1 MEIRKKVHSM
11 SIIFGAMVPHPPLI
25 IPQVGK
31 GEEAGIEDT
40 VNAYKEV
47 GRKVAELEPDTIV
60 ISTPHSVMYYDYF
73 HFSPGASATGTF
85 SRFGVSSSDWSMT
98 VDYDEE
104 FVQTLCGF
112 ADELSFPAGVAG
124 ERDAA
129 LDHATLI
136 PLHFVRE
143 ALPEGS
149 ALPKVVRVG
158 LSGMPLSYHYM
169 LGMLIQ
175 KAALDLGRNVVYIA
189 SGDLS
194 HKLKKDGPYGFDA
207 AGPEYDE
214 RIMDV
219 MGSASF
225 GELFSFDGDF
235 CDRAAECG
243 HRSFVMMAG
252 AFDRT
257 AVKVRKYSHEGP
269 FGVGYGICTYEP
281 EGPDETRNFLE
292 QVELAK
298 AEKMAELRANEDA
311 YITLARLTL
320 ESYLERG
327 ITPSAEALHEQG
339 LLPELPPELTGT
351 RAGCFVSLHKE
362 GALRGCIGTTGPTQD
377 SLADEII
384 RNAVNAA
391 TEDPRFPRVEA
402 HELPD
407 LVYSVD
413 VLSEP
418 EDIDGPDALDVKK
431 YGVIVSTKG
440 FLPKRGLLLPDLAGV
455 DTVEEQ
461 IAIAKKKANIRDGE
475 KVKLQRFTVERHEA

>member
-1 MEIRKKVHSM
+1 M

-25 IPQVGK
+25 IPEVGR
-31 GEEAGIEDT
+31 GQEAGIADT
-40 VNAYKEV
+40 VAAYKEV
-47 GRKVAELEPDTIV
+47 GRKVAELAPDTIV

-73 HFSPGASATGTF
+73 HVSPGAFAKGDF
-85 SRFGVSSSDWSMT
+85 ARFGVSPSDWSMT
-98 VDYDEE
+98 VEYDEE
-104 FVQTLCGF
+104 FVKTLCDY

-124 ERDAA
+124 ERDAS

-143 ALPEGS
+143 ALPEG
-149 ALPKVVRVG
+149 ATLPKVVRIG

-169 LGMLIQ
+169 LGMLIRN
-175 KAALDLGRNVVYIA
+175 AAEELGRNVVYIA

-194 HKLKKDGPYGFDA
+194 HKLKDDGPYGFDA
-207 AGPEYDE
+207 AGPQYDE
-214 RIMDV
+214 RIMEV

-225 GELFSFDGDF
+225 GDLFSFDGDF

-257 AVKVRKYSHEGP
+257 AVEVQKYSHEGP
-269 FGVGYGICTYEP
+269 FGVGSGICTYAP
-281 EGPDETRNFLE
+281 TGPDETRNFLE
-292 QVELAK
+292 REEQAK
-298 AEKMAELRANEDA
+298 AQKMAELRGKEDA

-320 ESYLERG
+320 ESYFEKG
-327 ITPSAEALHEQG
+327 ITPSAETLHEQG
-339 LLPELPPELTGT
+339 LLPELPPALLET
-351 RAGCFVSLHKE
+351 RAGCFVSLHKD

-377 SLADEII
+377 TLADEII

-413 VLSEP
+413 VLSAP
-418 EDIDGPDALDVKK
+418 EDIDGPDDLDVRK
-431 YGVIVSTKG
+431 YGVIVSTDG
-440 FLPKRGLLLPDLAGV
+440 FIPKRGLLLPDLAGV
-455 DTVEEQ
+455 DTVAEQ
-461 IAIAKKKANIRDGE
+461 IAIARRKANIRDDE
-475 KVKLQRFTVERHEA
+475 KVKLQRFTVERHEVRV

>member
-1 MEIRKKVHSM
+1 M

-25 IPQVGK
+25 VPQVGK
-31 GEEAGIEDT
+31 GQEAGIADT
-40 VNAYKEV
+40 VAAYKEV

-73 HFSPGASATGTF
+73 HISPGATATGDF
-85 SRFGVSSSDWSMT
+85 ARFGVSPRNWSMT

-104 FVQTLCGF
+104 FVKTLCGY

-124 ERDAA
+124 ERDAS

-143 ALPEGS
+143 ALPEG
-149 ALPKVVRVG
+149 AKLPKVVRIG

-169 LGMLIQ
+169 LGMLIRN
-175 KAALDLGRNVVYIA
+175 AADELDKKVVYIA

-194 HKLKKDGPYGFDA
+194 HKLKDDGPYGFDA

-225 GELFSFDGDF
+225 GDLFSFDGDF

-257 AVKVRKYSHEGP
+257 AVNVKKYSHEGP

-281 EGPDETRNFLE
+281 AGPDETRNFLE
-292 QVELAK
+292 QEEVAK
-298 AEKMAELRANEDA
+298 AQKMAELRAKEDA

-320 ESYLERG
+320 ESYFEKG

-339 LLPELPPELTGT
+339 LLPELPAALTET

-362 GALRGCIGTTGPTQD
+362 GALRGCIGTTGPTQET
-377 SLADEII
+377 LADEII

-407 LVYSVD
+407 LVYDVD

-418 EDIDGPDALDVKK
+418 EDIDGPEALDVKK
-431 YGVIVSTKG
+431 YGVIVSTNG
-440 FLPKRGLLLPDLAGV
+440 FIPKRGLLLPDLAGV
-455 DTVEEQ
+455 DTVAEQ
-461 IAIAKKKANIRDGE
+461 LSIACRKGGIDPNGP
-475 KVKLQRFTVERHEA
+475 VKLWRFEVVRHH

>member
-1 MEIRKKVHSM
+1 MGIRKKVYLM
-11 SIIFGAMVPHPPLI
+11 SILFGAMVPHPPLI
-25 IPQVGK
+25 IPEVGR
-31 GEEAGIEDT
+31 GQEAGIGDT
-40 VNAYKEV
+40 VKSYQAV
-47 GRKVAELEPDTIV
+47 GKRIADLQPDTIV
-60 ISTPHSVMYYDYF
+60 VSTPHSVMYYDYF
-73 HFSPGASATGTF
+73 HISPGASATGDF
-85 SRFGVSSSDWSMT
+85 ARFGVSPRDWSMT

-104 FVQTLCGF
+104 FVRTLCVY

-124 ERDAA
+124 ERDAS

-143 ALPEGS
+143 ALPEG
-149 ALPKVVRVG
+149 ATLPKVVRIG

-194 HKLKKDGPYGFDA
+194 HKLKDDGPYGFDA

-219 MGSASF
+219 MSSASF
-225 GELFSFDGDF
+225 GDLFAFDADF

-252 AFDRT
+252 ALDRT
-257 AVKVRKYSHEGP
+257 AVKPERLSHEGP
-269 FGVGYGICTYEP
+269 FGVGYGVCTYEP
-281 EGPDETRNFLE
+281 IGPDESRNFLE
-292 QVELAK
+292 QEELVK
-298 AEKMAELRANEDA
+298 AEKMAELRGKEDA

-320 ESYLERG
+320 ESYLEKG
-327 ITPSAEALHEQG
+327 ITPSAETLHEQG
-339 LLPELPPELTGT
+339 LLPELPEELLSR

-362 GALRGCIGTTGPTQD
+362 GALRGCIGTTGPTQET
-377 SLADEII
+377 LADEII

-418 EDIDGPDALDVKK
+418 EDISSPDELDVRR
-431 YGVIVSTKG
+431 YGVIVSTNG

-461 IAIAKKKANIRDGE
+461 IAIACKKANIREDE
-475 KVKLQRFTVERHEA
+475 AYSLQRFTVERHEV

>member
-1 MEIRKKVHSM
+1 M

-25 IPQVGK
+25 VPQVGK
-31 GEEAGIEDT
+31 GQEAGIADT
-40 VNAYKEV
+40 VTAYKEV

-73 HFSPGASATGTF
+73 HISPGATATGDF
-85 SRFGVSSSDWSMT
+85 ARFGVSPRNWSMT

-104 FVQTLCGF
+104 FVKTLCDY

-124 ERDAA
+124 ERDAS

-143 ALPEGS
+143 ALPEG
-149 ALPKVVRVG
+149 AKLPKVVRIG

-169 LGMLIQ
+169 LGMLIRN
-175 KAALDLGRNVVYIA
+175 AAEELDKKVVYIA

-194 HKLKKDGPYGFDA
+194 HKLKDDGPYGFDA

-225 GELFSFDGDF
+225 GDLFSFDADF

-257 AVKVRKYSHEGP
+257 AVNVKKYSHEGP

-281 EGPDETRNFLE
+281 AGPDETRNFLE
-292 QVELAK
+292 QEEAAK
-298 AEKMAELRANEDA
+298 AQKMAELRAKEDA

-320 ESYLERG
+320 ESYFEKG
-327 ITPSAEALHEQG
+327 VTPSAEALHEQG
-339 LLPELPPELTGT
+339 LLPDLPAALTET

-362 GALRGCIGTTGPTQD
+362 GALRGCIGTTGPTQET
-377 SLADEII
+377 LADEII

-407 LVYSVD
+407 LVYDVD

-418 EDIDGPDALDVKK
+418 EDIDGPEVLDVKK
-431 YGVIVSTKG
+431 YGVIVSTNG
-440 FLPKRGLLLPDLAGV
+440 FIPKRGLLLPDLAGV
-455 DTVEEQ
+455 DTVDEQ
-461 IAIAKKKANIRDGE
+461 IAIAKRKANIRDDE
-475 KVKLQRFTVERHEA
+475 KIRLQRFTVERHEVK

>member
-1 MEIRKKVHSM
+1 MEVRKKVHLM
-11 SIIFGAMVPHPPLI
+11 SILFGAMVPHPPLI
-25 IPQVGK
+25 IPEVGR
-31 GEEAGIEDT
+31 GQEAGIGDT
-40 VNAYKEV
+40 VTSYQAV
-47 GRKVAELEPDTIV
+47 GKRIAEHAPDTIV

-73 HFSPGASATGTF
+73 HISPGASASGDF
-85 SRFGVSSSDWSMT
+85 ARFGVSPSNWSMT

-104 FVQTLCGF
+104 FVQTLCDY

-124 ERDAA
+124 ERDAS

-143 ALPEGS
+143 ALPEG
-149 ALPKVVRVG
+149 ATLPKVVRIG

-175 KAALDLGRNVVYIA
+175 KAAEDLERNVVYIA

-194 HKLKKDGPYGFDA
+194 HKLKDDGPYGFDA

-219 MGSASF
+219 MSSASF
-225 GELFSFDGDF
+225 GDLFAFDADF

-252 AFDRT
+252 ALDRT
-257 AVKVRKYSHEGP
+257 AVKPEMLSHEGP
-269 FGVGYGICTYEP
+269 FGVGYGVCTYEP
-281 EGPDETRNFLE
+281 LGPDESRNFLE
-292 QVELAK
+292 QEELVK
-298 AEKMAELRANEDA
+298 AEKMAELRGNEDA

-320 ESYLERG
+320 ESYLEKG
-327 ITPSAEALHEQG
+327 ITPSAETLHEQG
-339 LLPELPPELTGT
+339 LLPELPEELLSR

-377 SLADEII
+377 TLADEII

-418 EDIDGPDALDVKK
+418 EDISSPDELDVRR
-431 YGVIVSTKG
+431 YGVIVSTDG
-440 FLPKRGLLLPDLAGV
+440 FIPKRGLLLPDLAGV

-461 IAIAKKKANIRDGE
+461 IAIACKKASIREDE
-475 KVKLQRFTVERHEA
+475 SYSLQRFTVERHEV